1 MGAAAGV
8 GRVAVGLGG
17 AVLAAAETFLTVPE
31 DGTFLDPGMGKTV
44 LVAPALVIAADLEK
58 TAVVVAALFST
69 LALV

>member
-31 DGTFLDPGMGKTV
+31 DGTFLDAGMCKTV
-44 LVAPALVIAADLEK
+44 LAAPVLVIAA
-58 TAVVVAALFST
+58 V
-69 LALV
+69 LV